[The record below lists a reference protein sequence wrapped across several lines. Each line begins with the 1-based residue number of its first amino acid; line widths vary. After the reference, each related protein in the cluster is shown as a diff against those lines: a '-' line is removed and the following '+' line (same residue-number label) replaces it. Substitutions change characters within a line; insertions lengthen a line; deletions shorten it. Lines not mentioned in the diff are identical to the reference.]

1 MSLGCTQ
8 VLLAVPQ
15 NVVVTAV
22 MDCDHAT
29 TLIDIGGT
37 LDGSLVDGLK
47 YSNFCGLQAHSAKMT
62 LANHERDVWQAPS
75 PFEIDQEGP
84 GF

>member
-1 MSLGCTQ
+1 M
-8 VLLAVPQ
+8 PH

-47 YSNFCGLQAHSAKMT
+47 YSNFCGLQARALTSL
-62 LANHERDVWQAPS
+62 LAMLHT
-75 PFEIDQEGP
+75 IYYTI
-84 GF
+84 